1 MKTAKSAKIRII
13 IIVAAVLLLISAFFN
28 PFWILTEGEQ
38 AVITR
43 FGRIVGTETQAGLK
57 IKVPVIDSVTK
68 YSSKILSWDGDPQR
82 IPTKENQFIYV
93 DPTSR
98 WIISDPALFYETVN
112 TTDTAQL
119 RLDDIL
125 DSTIRT
131 VISENSLSEAVR
143 NSNKINSMQVT
154 EEVSSV
160 ENSEDAERLKSL
172 TLSDSRQE
180 TVYIGRE
187 GLSEKMLANA
197 SAYTGEYGITL
208 IDVIIR
214 QLRYSDDLTESVY
227 QRMIKERNQI
237 AEAYRAYGRG
247 QKAEWEG
254 KTQSEQMSILST
266 AYAESEKIKG
276 VADAQATKIYAD
288 AYGQNPEFFKLWRTL
303 ESYKKTIGSMD
314 KVLTTDMPYFNVMY
328 NDVY

>member
-1 MKTAKSAKIRII
+1 MKTKSLRTLIVLAVVVVLFII
-13 IIVAAVLLLISAFFN
+13 AN
-28 PFWILTEGEQ
+28 PLWILSEGEQ
-38 AVITR
+38 AVVTR
-43 FGRIVGTETQAGLK
+43 FGKIVDVQTEPGLK
-57 IKVPVIDSVTK
+57 VKMPFVDSVTR

-112 TTDTAQL
+112 TTNTAQL

-131 VISENSLSEAVR
+131 VISENSLTEAVR
-143 NSNKINSMQVT
+143 NSNRINTMQVV

-160 ENSEDAERLKSL
+160 ENTEDAERLKSL
-172 TLSDSRQE
+172 TLSNVQQE
-180 TVYIGRE
+180 NIYKGRE
-187 GLSEKMLANA
+187 VLSKQMLENA
-197 SAYTGEYGITL
+197 SSYTEQYGITL
-208 IDVIIR
+208 VDIIIR
-214 QLRYSDDLTESVY
+214 QIRYSDDLTESVY

-237 AEAYRAYGRG
+237 AEAYRSYGRG

-254 KTQSEQMSILST
+254 KTKSEQQSILSS

-276 VADAQATKIYAD
+276 VADAQATRIYAD
-288 AYGQNPEFFKLWRTL
+288 AYNQDPEFFELWRTL
-303 ESYKKTIGSMD
+303 ESYRKTVPGMT
-314 KVLTTDMPYFNVMY
+314 KVLTTDVPYFNVMY
-328 NDVY
+328 GK